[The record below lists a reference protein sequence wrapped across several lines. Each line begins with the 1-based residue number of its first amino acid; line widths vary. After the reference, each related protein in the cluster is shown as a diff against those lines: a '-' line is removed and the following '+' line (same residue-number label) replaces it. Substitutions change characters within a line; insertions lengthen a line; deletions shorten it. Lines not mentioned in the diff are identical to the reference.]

1 MNSQTMF
8 QTMNLIKGVAKKTA
22 GLGLVVL
29 LPTFGAAAGTPQCT
43 ARVSEIAKEWRQ
55 INFETP
61 VKPGQVYVLGNGNH
75 RELTMDVALMQ
86 KRLNK
91 AIAACRNGESERAL
105 ALVAEVD
112 HQLNHKGETF
122 SASSK

>member
-1 MNSQTMF
+1 
-8 QTMNLIKGVAKKTA
+8 
-22 GLGLVVL
+22 
-29 LPTFGAAAGTPQCT
+29 
-43 ARVSEIAKEWRQ
+43 
-55 INFETP
+55 
-61 VKPGQVYVLGNGNH
+61 
-75 RELTMDVALMQ
+75 MQ